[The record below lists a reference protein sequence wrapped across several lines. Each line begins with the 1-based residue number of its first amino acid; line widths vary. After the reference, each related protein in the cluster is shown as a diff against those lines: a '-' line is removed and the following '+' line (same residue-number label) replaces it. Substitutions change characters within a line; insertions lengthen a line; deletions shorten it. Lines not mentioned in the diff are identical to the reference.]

1 MLEWH
6 SCFLVFVEWRSSS
19 NSVRFS
25 HRRSLWY
32 QNKVGKDLDLKGA
45 QWSFYSGN
53 TSGTRKSVLC
63 IEVTLQLRKPTQRF
77 LGRHFFQSAVLW
89 KRHLCVVLE
98 PNHSK
103 TMRGLVVYVKFKL
116 DVLSNRRFLWTA
128 PWWLRASY
136 LRKKKQC
143 ICSKQAPYKEFS
155 RFIADPK
162 TLLKFKF
169 VLILGP

>member
-45 QWSFYSGN
+45 QWSLYSGN

-136 LRKKKQC
+136 LRKKKTMHMLQTSPLQRILEVHC
-143 ICSKQAPYKEFS
+143 WSKNSA
-155 RFIADPK
+155 
-162 TLLKFKF
+162 
-169 VLILGP
+169 